1 MIEQPP
7 WPYASAER
15 RWYGM
20 GRYYAMFPPRFA
32 FDAVEGLTRTGDC
45 VLDPFCGRGNAPYT
59 ASLLGRPSLGVDI
72 NPIAWLYT
80 SVKLN
85 PDPKLDRVI
94 QRLKDISRAARIN
107 DRRSRSRFETMAWS
121 PTVRAFLKAARREL
135 DWASSQTDRTLMAFV
150 VLHMQ
155 DKRGQGLSNALWPT
169 IACSPR
175 YAVRWWSEKGLTQP
189 PDVDPLKVLEK
200 KIRRRYDYGTPFQT
214 DGAAILGD
222 AASVLQSRT
231 QLSAK
236 LLITSPP
243 YKGVTDYWND
253 HWIRLWA
260 LGQTLRKDWKRTTRY
275 ENHADYWNLLIST
288 FEQSKRHLIDDA
300 IVLVRSDRRYR
311 TATICKKALQ
321 QTWPNLRLFIRESNA
336 KFKGVSMYHGRGGSK
351 AQEIDF
357 LLMPDNIS
365 AWVET
370 AGFMEYKGQSLNITD
385 DCNARNPAS

>member
-7 WPYASAER
+7 WPFASAER
-15 RWYGM
+15 RWYGL

-32 FDAVEGLTRTGDC
+32 FDAINGLTRAGDR

-59 ASLLGRPSLGVDI
+59 ASVMGRPSFGIDI

-80 SVKLN
+80 TVKLN
-85 PDPKLDRVI
+85 PDPRPGRVI
-94 QRLKDISRAARIN
+94 RRLKAIGGATKSS

-121 PTVRAFLKAARREL
+121 PTVRAFLKAACREL
-135 DWASSQTDRTLMAFV
+135 DWRTSKTDRTLMAFV

-169 IACSPR
+169 IACSPH
-175 YAVRWWSEKGLTQP
+175 YAVRWWAERGLTCP
-189 PDVDPLKVLEK
+189 PDVDPVAVLEK
-200 KIRRRYDYGTPFQT
+200 KIRRRYAYGTPSRCRGT
-214 DGAAILGD
+214 AVLGD
-222 AASVLQSRT
+222 AGGVLQDRSS
-231 QLSAK
+231 LLAK

-260 LGQTLRKDWKRTTRY
+260 LGQSLKKDWKRAERY
-275 ENHADYWNLLIST
+275 ENHHAYCSLLQRA
-288 FEQSKRHLIDDA
+288 FVQSKRHLAEDA
-300 IVLVRSDRRYR
+300 TILIRSDRRHR
-311 TATICKKALQ
+311 TALICRQVLQ
-321 QTWPNLRLFIRESNA
+321 KTWPDRSLFIRESSAN
-336 KFKGVSMYHGRGGSK
+336 FEGVSMYHGRGGSK

-357 LLMPDNIS
+357 LLLSSDTP

-370 AGFMEYKGQSLNITD
+370 AGFVEYEDQLVGATEEN
-385 DCNARNPAS
+385 

>member
-32 FDAVEGLTRTGDC
+32 FDAIEGFTRAGDR

-59 ASLLGRPSLGVDI
+59 ASVLGRPSFGVDI

-85 PDPKLDRVI
+85 PDPRPDRVI
-94 QRLKDISRAARIN
+94 RRLKAIWRAARIN
-107 DRRSRSRFETMAWS
+107 DRRSRSRFEMMAWS
-121 PTVRAFLKAARREL
+121 PKVRAFLKAARREL
-135 DWASSQTDRTLMAFV
+135 DWRSSITDRTLMAFV

-175 YAVRWWSEKGLTQP
+175 YAVHWWDRHGLTRP
-189 PDVDPLKVLEK
+189 PDVDPVTVLEE
-200 KIRRRYDYGTPFQT
+200 KIRRRYAYGTPPQS
-214 DGAAILGD
+214 DGMAVLGD
-222 AASVLQSRT
+222 AASVLRCRT
-231 QLSAK
+231 HLAAK

-260 LGQTLRKDWKRTTRY
+260 LGQSLRKDWKRAARY
-275 ENHADYWNLLIST
+275 ENQHEYRSLLKRA
-288 FEQSKRHLIDDA
+288 FVQSKRHLTEDA
-300 IVLVRSDRRYR
+300 VILVRSDRRHR
-311 TATICKKALQ
+311 TAAICRKVLQ
-321 QTWPNLRLFIRESNA
+321 QTWPELCLFIRESNA
-336 KFKGVSMYHGRGGSK
+336 SFEGVSMYHGRGGSK
-351 AQEIDF
+351 AQELDF
-357 LLMPDNIS
+357 LLLSANPPD
-365 AWVET
+365 WVEA
-370 AGFMEYKGQSLNITD
+370 AGFIEYD
-385 DCNARNPAS
+385 DRLSST